1 MTQETVRVRFAPSP
15 TGSLHIGGAHTALF
29 NWLWARHNGGRFV
42 LRIEDTDR
50 ERSTQAFEETI
61 LDGMRWMGLDWDE
74 GPDVGGAFGPYRQ
87 SERLDLYR
95 SHAEE
100 LLNQGVAY
108 EEDGAV
114 LYRIPAGLRLGFEDR
129 VYGHIEVDSEK
140 ASVNQ
145 DGSIKDIVILKRD
158 GMPTYNYAV
167 VVDDHTMGINWVI
180 RGEDHVINTPKQ
192 LLLYRALG
200 WEPPSFAHLPM
211 ILGKDKKKLSKRHG
225 ASSVF
230 EYHDLGYLPD
240 GVFNFLALLG
250 WSPGEDQE
258 ILSREEAVTL
268 FDLGRVTKRAAVF
281 DLDKLNHVNQ
291 EHLKRMEPHRRLAT
305 IRPFWTELGLD
316 PDRFE
321 DVYLEKA
328 LTLLAGRGQ
337 TTRQLAEYTDYLLS
351 FDAVTTRYEG
361 GDLTEET
368 RSRLR
373 PFYDAWLT
381 GCRPWEGETMEAFAR
396 TWSEEKGLSLKEIAM
411 PLRWALTGRKVS
423 PGVFEVAQLLG
434 PEECRRRLAHYGLV

>member
-129 VYGHIEVDSEK
+129 VYGRIEVDSAK

-225 ASSVF
+225 ATSVF